1 MCKIGRKRAD
11 YIYIFR
17 YAKAVFRRRKEENV
31 LEKIVINGGR
41 RLTGEVE
48 ISGAKNAAV
57 AIIPATL
64 LAQDVCRIENI
75 PNISD
80 VSCMVKIL
88 SNMGAS
94 VKYINK
100 HTIEIDTTHVNS
112 YIVPHEMAK
121 KLRASYYLIGALL
134 GRYGRAKVALPGGCN
149 FGVRPIDLHI
159 KGFELL
165 GATATVV
172 ENAMI
177 NASADRLTGSL
188 VYMDKVSVGATINVM
203 LAAVK
208 ARGLTIIENAAK
220 EPHIVDLANF
230 LNAMGADVR
239 GAGTDVIKIHG
250 VSQLHGCTY
259 SIIPDQIEAGTYM
272 VAAAA
277 TGGNVLIKNVI
288 PKHLESI
295 SAKLIECGAKVTEY
309 DDSVRVE
316 SNGKFKKCNIKTM
329 PHPGF
334 PTDMQPQMSVILS
347 IADGTSVVSEGV
359 WDNRFKYV
367 DQLVRMGANV
377 QVNGT
382 IAVFQGVEFLS
393 GAPVKADDLRA
404 GAAMIIAGLVARGTT
419 EIEDIIYIDRG
430 YEDYVEKF
438 SSLGADISR
447 QTIVDDDNKVG
458 AAG

>member
-1 MCKIGRKRAD
+1 M
-11 YIYIFR
+11 
-17 YAKAVFRRRKEENV
+17 
-31 LEKIVINGGR
+31 EKLVIHGGN
-41 RLTGEVE
+41 RLSGEVE

-75 PNISD
+75 PHISD
-80 VSCMVKIL
+80 VTCMIKIL
-88 SNMGAS
+88 NNMGAG
-94 VKYINK
+94 VKLINK
-100 HTIEIDTTHVNS
+100 HTIEIDTRTVNS
-112 YIVPHEMAK
+112 YIVPHEMTK

-134 GRYGRAKVALPGGCN
+134 GRFCRAKVALPGGCN

-165 GATATVV
+165 GATATV

-177 NASADRLTGSL
+177 NAYADNLTGSAI
-188 VYMDKVSVGATINVM
+188 YMDKVSVGATINVM

-250 VSQLHGCTY
+250 VKSLHGCSY

-277 TGGNVLIKNVI
+277 TGGDVLVKNVI

-295 SAKLIECGAKVTEY
+295 SAKLIECGVRITEY
-309 DDSVRVE
+309 DDSIRVE
-316 SNGKFKKCNIKTM
+316 SNGKFKRCNIKTM

-334 PTDMQPQMSVILS
+334 PTDMQPQMSVLLS
-347 IADGTSVVSEGV
+347 VADGTSLVSEGV

-377 QVNGT
+377 QVDGT
-382 IAVFQGVEFLS
+382 IAVFQGVKELT
-393 GAPVKADDLRA
+393 GAPVRADDLRA
-404 GAAMIIAGLVARGTT
+404 GAAMVIAGLIARGVT
-419 EIEDIIYIDRG
+419 EIEDILYIDRG
-430 YEDYVEKF
+430 YEDYVEKLKN
-438 SSLGADISR
+438 LGADIYR
-447 QTIVDDDNKVG
+447 KNFEDDDVEKND